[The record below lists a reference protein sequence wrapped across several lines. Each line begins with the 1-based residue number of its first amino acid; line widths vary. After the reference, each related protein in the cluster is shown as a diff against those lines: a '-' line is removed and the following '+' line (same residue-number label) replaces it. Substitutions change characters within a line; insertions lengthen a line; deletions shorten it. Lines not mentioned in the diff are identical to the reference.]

1 MIFSQ
6 RDLIGFILNFRIYK
20 LVMVCFLSV
29 SLCAACGSLWNSN
42 KPKAPKASEQVQ
54 AKYSHTELSVGKH
67 YLAYS
72 GELAM
77 TLEIANEKWLAKA
90 EKLCKSREFEYEI
103 EKQEFRGKDFSEYKY
118 PYIEGKLFCNK
129 PQ

>member
-1 MIFSQ
+1 MGS
-6 RDLIGFILNFRIYK
+6 ILNFGAFRLLIIC
-20 LVMVCFLSV
+20 LFAISVTSACLS
-29 SLCAACGSLWNSN
+29 L
-42 KPKAPKASEQVQ
+42 PKFNEQVD
-54 AKYSHTELSVGKH
+54 AKYSHTELSIGKH

-90 EKLCKSREFEYEI
+90 EKLCKSREFEHEI
-103 EKQEFRGKDFSEYKY
+103 NKEEFRGKDFSENKY

-129 PQ
+129 PKA

>member
-1 MIFSQ
+1 M
-6 RDLIGFILNFRIYK
+6 
-20 LVMVCFLSV
+20 LVVSICSACLS
-29 SLCAACGSLWNSN
+29 L
-42 KPKAPKASEQVQ
+42 PKASEEVD

-77 TLEIANEKWLAKA
+77 TLEIADEKWQAKA
-90 EKLCKSREFEYEI
+90 EKLCKSREYDYEYDKE
-103 EKQEFRGKDFSEYKY
+103 EFRGKDFSENKY

-129 PQ
+129 PE